1 MMDWFRLIVVF
12 WWWRWF
18 SPSDG
23 WVLRK
28 SDQGWAVTVA
38 PLVKLCSQPPAV
50 KDGPRSGL
58 VGRCCSFTL
67 LPKLQDSKG
76 NRRVHPVVRG
86 ASAKPA

>member
-1 MMDWFRLIVVF
+1 MHSYVYTAEYSSFSPSIMMDWFRLIVVF

-28 SDQGWAVTVA
+28 SDQGWAVTVG
-38 PLVKLCSQPPAV
+38 PLVKPCSQPPAV

-58 VGRCCSFTL
+58 QLSFTSI
-67 LPKLQDSKG
+67 QAAG
-76 NRRVHPVVRG
+76 
-86 ASAKPA
+86 

>member
-1 MMDWFRLIVVF
+1 MIDQFWLIGVF

-28 SDQGWAVTVA
+28 SDQGWAVTVG
-38 PLVKLCSQPPAV
+38 PLVKPCSQPLAV

-58 VGRCCSFTL
+58 EQAAAAVSLL
-67 LPKLQDSKG
+67 LPAAAG
-76 NRRVHPVVRG
+76 
-86 ASAKPA
+86 

>member
-1 MMDWFRLIVVF
+1 MHSYVYTAEYSSFSPSIMMDWFRLIVVF

-28 SDQGWAVTVA
+28 SDQGWAVTVG
-38 PLVKLCSQPPAV
+38 PLVKPCSQPPAV

-58 VGRCCSFTL
+58 EGVLQLSFT
-67 LPKLQDSKG
+67 SI
-76 NRRVHPVVRG
+76 
-86 ASAKPA
+86 PATG

>member
-1 MMDWFRLIVVF
+1 MHSFASTAENLSANSSMIDWLIVVF

-28 SDQGWAVTVA
+28 SDQGWAVTVG
-38 PLVKLCSQPPAV
+38 PLVKPCSQPPAV

-58 VGRCCSFTL
+58 EGVLQLSFT
-67 LPKLQDSKG
+67 SI
-76 NRRVHPVVRG
+76 
-86 ASAKPA
+86 PAAG

>member
-1 MMDWFRLIVVF
+1 MLLLLKLSISSSIDWAMLIVVF

-28 SDQGWAVTVA
+28 SDQGWAVTVG
-38 PLVKLCSQPPAV
+38 PLVKPCSQPPAV

-58 VGRCCSFTL
+58 QLSFTSI
-67 LPKLQDSKG
+67 QAAG
-76 NRRVHPVVRG
+76 
-86 ASAKPA
+86 

>member
-1 MMDWFRLIVVF
+1 MHSYASTAENSAPQYRFRVLVVF

-28 SDQGWAVTVA
+28 SDQGWAVTVG
-38 PLVKLCSQPPAV
+38 PLVKPCSQPPAV

-58 VGRCCSFTL
+58 QLSFTSI
-67 LPKLQDSKG
+67 QAAG
-76 NRRVHPVVRG
+76 
-86 ASAKPA
+86 

>member
-1 MMDWFRLIVVF
+1 MSTVENVSASSSTMKDWFWVMLVF

-28 SDQGWAVTVA
+28 SDQGWAVTVG
-38 PLVKLCSQPPAV
+38 PLVKPCSQPPAV

-58 VGRCCSFTL
+58 EGVLQLSFT
-67 LPKLQDSKG
+67 SI
-76 NRRVHPVVRG
+76 
-86 ASAKPA
+86 PAAG